1 MSSPLAIVADI
12 EALTECSLFLNTCI
26 LNELGEKRS
35 NAILAE
41 HIISFTQRF

>member
-1 MSSPLAIVADI
+1 MSDPLVADI
-12 EALTECSLFLNTCI
+12 KDLTECSLFLNI

-35 NAILAE
+35 NARLAE